1 MSQKLNKL
9 EPNSID
15 IEQAI
20 ETVRQFTLTNE
31 PGNTLSLAQFDL
43 QDGSLHL
50 QNRSTLEQTI
60 AFIACTFSTSN
71 RKKQS
76 EKHKELTHT
85 LQNSLNLLKIY
96 SSALEQMNHNQGLAE
111 KLLEAAQSY
120 NAMVRQT
127 KNKAPSISQKIKRF
141 FLDIAGWS
149 LDDELIQAEIHIP
162 EPVEYSS
169 HNLSSHKITIQKA
182 NDLSYL
188 VPPLH
193 TGLNPKKEELD
204 AFKLKAITL
213 LQTQKELTGL
223 THEEIVDLVQ
233 KQEIDSSFSPNTS
246 LMSLRQK
253 LSNFPGEE
261 IEIKGSFQRDLL
273 HPELCFPVKDSFKI
287 HTRILQS
294 GFPHPMQYIGF
305 SLHEKLFPT
314 LILQPKALPL
324 LSALLEK
331 KRSLS
336 HALLPDGHLYSRA
349 KKLFKHRCTLLPSY
363 KKELEEVMQT
373 LISAS
378 NHEAC
383 MTDFSFEVHEQIALR
398 IIAKPL
404 ELVQKQW
411 LFSNNTKIDC
421 KKILHDAISEECQT
435 LKQNS
440 YALCLAQSLGS
451 AIPNLYLLQLSEHF
465 GFQAPTLSLFEKM
478 LLTSLF
484 RQELIFIAELEDTF
498 EIDRFETHLESLFK
512 EEKALFSNLPLSDEY
527 TLHAQK
533 LVNELVG
540 YYLKTTVA
548 C

>member
-1 MSQKLNKL
+1 MSQKLNN
-9 EPNSID
+9 PGSSSID
-15 IEQAI
+15 IERAI

-31 PGNTLSLAQFDL
+31 SGNTLSLAQFDL

-76 EKHKELTHT
+76 EKHKALTHT

-96 SSALEQMNHNQGLAE
+96 SSALEQMNHNQGLAD
-111 KLLEAAQSY
+111 KLLQAAQSY

-149 LDDELIQAEIHIP
+149 LDNELIQTEIHIP
-162 EPVEYSS
+162 EPLEYSS
-169 HNLSSHKITIQKA
+169 HSLSNHKITIQKA
-182 NDLSYL
+182 NNLSHL
-188 VPPLH
+188 VPPLN
-193 TGLNPKKEELD
+193 TGLKPKKEELD
-204 AFKLKAITL
+204 AFRLKAITL
-213 LQTQKELTGL
+213 LQSQKELTGL

-233 KQEIDSSFSPNTS
+233 KHPIDSFFSPNTS
-246 LMSLRQK
+246 LVSLRQR

-273 HPELCFPVKDSFKI
+273 HPELCFPLKESFKI

-294 GFPHPMQYIGF
+294 GFPHPLQYIGF

-314 LILQPKALPL
+314 LILQPKSLPF
-324 LSALLEK
+324 LSAVLEK
-331 KRSLS
+331 KRTLS

-349 KKLFKHRCTLLPSY
+349 KALFKLRCKLLPRY
-363 KKELEEVMQT
+363 KPQLEEVMKT
-373 LISAS
+373 LILAS
-378 NHEAC
+378 GHTPCTDDFTFDIHE
-383 MTDFSFEVHEQIALR
+383 TVALC

-421 KKILHDAISEECQT
+421 KKILQEAILEECQS
-435 LKQNS
+435 LKQGS
-440 YALCLAQSLGS
+440 YALSLAKSLGS
-451 AIPNLYLLQLSEHF
+451 AIPNLYLMQLSEHF
-465 GFQAPTLSLFEKM
+465 GFKAPTLSPFEKM

-484 RQELIFIAELEDTF
+484 RQELIFIAELEETF
-498 EIDRFETHLESLFK
+498 ELDHFETHLESLFR
-512 EEKALFSNLPLSDEY
+512 EEMALFSNHPLSDEY
-527 TLHAQK
+527 TLGAQK
-533 LVNELVG
+533 LVHELVD
-540 YYLKTTVA
+540 YYTH
-548 C
+548 